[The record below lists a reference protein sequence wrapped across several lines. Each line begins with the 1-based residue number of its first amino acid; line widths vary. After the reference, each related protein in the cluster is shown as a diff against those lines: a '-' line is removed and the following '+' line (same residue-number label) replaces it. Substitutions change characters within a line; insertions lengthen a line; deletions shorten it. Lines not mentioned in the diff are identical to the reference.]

1 MANSYLFDTT
11 YSASE
16 FDASG
21 TGARNSYRII
31 IGDKQGTQSST
42 AATEME
48 LLDPGMNLSWQGDDT
63 MSKAVMGGA
72 LSFTALLND
81 AQLATVE
88 TLMSN
93 TNEGDV
99 FCLFFNSTSSAAKP
113 YWYGHLL
120 MESVSIQ
127 VMNEKHVVDMQF
139 TDGLGSLRGAK
150 WEDSPGVLYTGFKK
164 LSFYVRE
171 IVSKL
176 PAYAAFKDYVENEL
190 SESAVPVT
198 REIAWPEPVTPA
210 GFEYDEADHKL
221 DNLRVRAETFNKPKK
236 QVERTRVLP
245 VAPDYFSAA
254 DVLEDIC
261 NCFGATACIFD
272 GYLNLGCR
280 LDIATM
286 KGNYVYDARYDYTSS
301 SDDWTITGQYDAWD
315 NLDADDQ
322 YNVLSGASKGFTMP
336 ISQVNITHEEGGSDE
351 LYANGWFINRDISF
365 LDFDRASDILQF
377 ALNNALTPESLVAF
391 RRDKFFDFQA
401 PQNSADDTVSL
412 PFYDY
417 PADASGYL
425 GFPAKTVDELEY
437 QSGESMRLT
446 FGGNAQFFARN
457 DLDLTSSSYFS
468 KVHIGSTLIVRVR
481 IQMTDAN
488 GDSYRLS
495 RTVHT
500 HALTSGDPDFIRID
514 NVSIYF
520 DAAANNSN
528 GAFFQQDK
536 LYFRKLY
543 NDIEWLKDDD
553 AGYEDDGWYE
563 IIVPHGENENS
574 GEGYGATL
582 FPLTQKYDGQ
592 IGYAP
597 IGTKIKKQNGEEI
610 DGAGVILEESKDSAT
625 LMHYFR
631 EDIEFTLPY
640 GNAQETEVL
649 DFEEFYFEMGA
660 QQYEPHAGPRGNG
673 VASADGDWDGDVF
686 LWKSAKAD
694 GTAYSGRYD
703 GDTGEHF
710 TRPDYIHF
718 TGLRVTVGDGS
729 EQSDLTTKIT
739 GGDGYEVV
747 NLGSSRL
754 GSRTGFSNNHVSGT
768 VFAREKTADSA
779 GSFVSGTSASDFK
792 ERLQWTGHR
801 AGEGAGISDE
811 TYDSIHRYYGEVY
824 INLFG
829 KAREVYSMT
838 LVPSPNSPAYRTLKN
853 PFEVME
859 MNTFQTNKGIDE
871 YLMPL
876 KYSWTLNDGVS
887 GEFIKVGQVRDI
899 TTITSDEGRPV
910 RGGGGGIVGIGP
922 GVDVVTAAF
931 ESKFVTDA
939 ITVDDE
945 TGDVTVIAVKAG
957 STVFDADKIEDG
969 TTNKVFS
976 SAFKDKLVGI
986 QPGATNNASNEN
998 LRLRSTHTGQ
1008 QLADTISD
1016 FDNAV
1021 NDVSEVAA
1029 SKEVT
1034 DHFTVDGDGV
1044 IDITVKAG
1052 STVLTSDEISEGS
1065 TNKFVQPTTFSNA
1078 GVLQPRDGS
1087 SDPVAAITAD
1097 LGLITL
1103 IADSTIP
1110 SYGGVKKF
1118 TLADFTTAIVQGGYQ
1133 DLVDAGVGSSAD
1145 YTGTTGL
1152 LGDLNNDGDVNV
1164 QDLLTF
1170 LTVFGNT
1177 VETDNDLFSKS
1188 VVPIR
1193 IADGEQESTYASTT
1207 QENMYLTFAESD
1219 VATTSSD
1226 FTAGSNGVTVLANTD
1241 EIQFTSGAGLPI
1253 TSWLTKKVK
1262 IQRDFSNSPGNQVF
1276 RIKTFYPAQTIE
1288 FFAEVRT
1295 YNSSDTLLDTEEISM
1310 GTHFRQT
1317 PGVTFNV
1324 TVTGLD
1330 GFDTVGNSIPINDPN
1345 AVKIKVRIGCRGAD
1359 TDTLDFIAQIKNLR
1373 ISLTP

>member
-16 FDASG
+16 LDASG

-31 IGDKQGTQSST
+31 IGDKQGSQPST

-48 LLDPGMNLSWQGDDT
+48 LIDPGINLSWQGDDT
-63 MSKAVMGGA
+63 MSKSIMGGS

-81 AQLATVE
+81 AQLATFE
-88 TLMSN
+88 ILMSN
-93 TNEGDV
+93 KNEGDV
-99 FCLFFNSTSSAAKP
+99 FCLFFNSASSSSKP

-120 MESVSIQ
+120 MESVSIK

-139 TDGLGSLRGAK
+139 TDGLGSLRGVE
-150 WEDSPGVLYTGFKK
+150 WQDSPGVPYTGFKK

-198 REIAWPEPVTPA
+198 REIAWPEPITPA
-210 GFEYDEADHKL
+210 GFQYDEVDYKL
-221 DNLRVRAETFNKPKK
+221 ENLRARAETFNKPKK

-245 VAPDYFSAA
+245 VAPDYFSAS

-261 NCFGATACIFD
+261 NCFGATACLFD

-286 KGNYVYDARYDYTSS
+286 KGNYVYDARYDYNSS
-301 SDDWTITGQYDAWD
+301 SDSWTISGQYNAWD

-322 YNVLSGASKGFTMP
+322 YSVLSGASKGFTMP
-336 ISQVNITHEEGGSDE
+336 IAQANITHEEGGSDE
-351 LYANGWFINRDISF
+351 LYANGWFINREITF
-365 LDFDRASDILQF
+365 LDYDRASSIRQFIL
-377 ALNNALTPESLVAF
+377 NSGLTDESIVGL

-412 PFYDY
+412 PFYEY

-425 GFPAKTVDELEY
+425 GFPAKTVDELEF

-457 DLDLTSSSYFS
+457 DLNLTSSSYFS

-500 HALTSGDPDFIRID
+500 HALTSGNPDFIRID

-520 DAAANNSN
+520 DATANNSN

-597 IGTKIKKQNGEEI
+597 IGTKIKKQNGEAI
-610 DGAGVILEESKDSAT
+610 DGAGVILEESKDSST

-640 GNAQETEVL
+640 GNVEETQVL

-673 VASADGDWDGDVF
+673 SASADGDWDGDVF

-694 GTAYSGRYD
+694 GTSYAGRYD

-718 TGLRVTVGDGS
+718 TGLRVTVGDGT
-729 EQSDLTTKIT
+729 EQADLTTKIT
-739 GGDGYEVV
+739 GGDGYEAV

-754 GSRTGFSNNHVSGT
+754 GSRTGFSNNHVAGT

-779 GSFVSGTSASDFK
+779 GSFVSGTSTSDFK

-801 AGEGAGISDE
+801 AGEGAGIDAE
-811 TYDSIHRYYGEVY
+811 IYDSIHRYYGEAY

-838 LVPSPNSPAYRTLKN
+838 LVASPNSPAYRTLKN
-853 PFEVME
+853 PFEVMK

-887 GEFIKVGQVRDI
+887 GEFIKVGQVRDVS
-899 TTITSDEGRPV
+899 TFTSDEGRPI

-922 GVDVVTAAF
+922 GVDVITAAF

-939 ITVDDE
+939 ITVDDD
-945 TGDVTVIAVKAG
+945 TGDVTGIAVKTG
-957 STVFDADKIEDG
+957 STVFNADAISDG
-969 TTNKVFS
+969 VTNRLFTET
-976 SAFKDKLVGI
+976 FRGKLVGI
-986 QPGATNNASNEN
+986 EPGATNNATNQN

-1008 QLADTISD
+1008 QSADTISD
-1016 FDNAV
+1016 FDDAV
-1021 NDVSEVAA
+1021 NAITEVAA

-1034 DHFTVDGDGV
+1034 DHFSVDSGGV
-1044 IDITVKAG
+1044 IDITVKPG
-1052 STVLTSDEISEGS
+1052 STVLSSDEISEGS
-1065 TNKFVQPTTFSNA
+1065 SNKFVQPTTFSNA

-1087 SDPVAAITAD
+1087 SDAVAAITED

-1103 IADSTIP
+1103 LADSTIP
-1110 SYGGVKKF
+1110 SYNGVKKF
-1118 TLADFTTAIVQGGYQ
+1118 TLADFTAAIVQGGYQ
-1133 DLVDAGVGSSAD
+1133 DLVDIGAGTTADFTGVTGLFGDLDGDGQVGS
-1145 YTGTTGL
+1145 
-1152 LGDLNNDGDVNV
+1152 GDLL
-1164 QDLLTF
+1164 QF
-1170 LTVFGNT
+1170 LTAYGTFVD
-1177 VETDNDLFSKS
+1177 TDNDLFSKS

-1193 IADGEQESTYASTT
+1193 IADGDQESTYASTT
-1207 QENMYLTFAESD
+1207 QENMYLTFAEDD
-1219 VATTSSD
+1219 VDDESSD
-1226 FTAGSNGVTVLANTD
+1226 FTAGSNGVTILANTD

-1253 TSWLTKKVK
+1253 TAWTTKKIGVL
-1262 IQRDFSNSPGNQVF
+1262 RDGQNFLF
-1276 RIKTFYPAQTIE
+1276 KIKTLYGDQTII
-1288 FFAEVRT
+1288 FFAEVRM
-1295 YNSSDTLLDTEEISM
+1295 YNSADTLLETEEISM
-1310 GTHFRQT
+1310 GSFTQPSPT
-1317 PGVTFNV
+1317 QDQSLGYISL
-1324 TVTGLD
+1324 G
-1330 GFDTVGNSIPINDPN
+1330 GFESAGASFSVSNPAIT
-1345 AVKIKVRIGCRGAD
+1345 KIKVRIGCRGAD
-1359 TDTLDFIAQIKNLR
+1359 ADTLDFTAQIRNVR
-1373 ISLTP
+1373 IRLF